1 MQFLTIKNR
10 ATRPRADGSKFA
22 EAFFVKKPRK
32 YAEASEIETVSK
44 KKCLLVTGAHDSGK
58 SRWIHRLF
66 DASADIW
73 GSKAKTNPPVI
84 LEALQPLIAWT
95 EQDGLIAWWDM
106 RAEAS
111 EDDKKKYWKTLK
123 PHQRADALVEY
134 VAKTGALVFCDDCHR
149 LTGRKLQVAR
159 SCLMA
164 AKIFIISASEEQ
176 RIAPNLRQ
184 VVLRRDPQIFRLG
197 SEVSYDATNV
207 FMWIFLFSCLAGGWW
222 EAAAVL
228 GGLKALGSGRRATRA
243 D

>member
-1 MQFLTIKNR
+1 MEFLTIKNR
-10 ATRPRADGSKFA
+10 VTRPRADGSKLA
-22 EAFFVKKPRK
+22 EAFFVRKPRK
-32 YAEASEIETVSK
+32 FAQPSEVQTVSK
-44 KKCLLVTGAHDSGK
+44 KKCLMVTGAHDSGK
-58 SRWIHRLF
+58 SRWIHRLY
-66 DASADIW
+66 DAAAGMW
-73 GSKAKTNPPVI
+73 GQKATDNPPVI

-95 EQDGLIAWWDM
+95 EQEGLISWWDK
-106 RAEAS
+106 RAE
-111 EDDKKKYWKTLK
+111 ERGDEKKILWKSLK
-123 PHQRADALVEY
+123 PHQRADGLIEY
-134 VAKTGALVFCDDCHR
+134 VAKTGAIVFCDDAHR

-164 AKIFIISASEEQ
+164 AKIFVISASEEQ

-197 SEVSYDATNV
+197 SEVSYDATNI
-207 FMWIFLFSCLAGGWW
+207 FMWIFLFGCLAGGWW